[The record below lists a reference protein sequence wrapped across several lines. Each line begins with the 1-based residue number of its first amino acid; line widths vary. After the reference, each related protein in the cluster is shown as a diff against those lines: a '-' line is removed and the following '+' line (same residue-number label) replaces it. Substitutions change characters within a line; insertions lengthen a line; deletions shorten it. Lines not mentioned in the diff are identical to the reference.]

1 MEGRVNLRE
10 GIHESG
16 SWEENPHPAGQDH
29 SNQSKAR
36 LESVVSGPSP
46 VPLFLLKRVT
56 GLGSCG
62 HTQQPPGV
70 ATTVRI
76 PPQRGML
83 LPLIPITSTS

>member
-16 SWEENPHPAGQDH
+16 SWKENPHPAGQDH

-46 VPLFLLKRVT
+46 VPLFLLT
-56 GLGSCG
+56 
-62 HTQQPPGV
+62 
-70 ATTVRI
+70 
-76 PPQRGML
+76 
-83 LPLIPITSTS
+83 